1 MKTSV
6 AIVKGKNG
14 KELNQVRQM
23 MSKLFSLIG
32 PASKIIP
39 PNSRVLI
46 KPNLTAEE
54 NLWEKGILTGPVFMQ
69 ALVEEV
75 QKANPAEVVIAEATA
90 IGANTKKAFAANGY
104 EEMAR
109 ATGVRLLDLYD
120 GNFEEVKTPEGG
132 LLKSVRVSKEV
143 LRADFFINAPVL
155 KTHFASTLTA
165 AMKNLKGTT
174 TYDEKKRFHYLGL
187 NKAVA
192 ELNAVLKPHLIVV
205 DGLIAMEGDGPIAGT
220 PVGLNLLMAGTDAV
234 AVDTVAARIMDIDPT
249 EVLSLCL
256 AQSMGYGV
264 WDEREIKVIG
274 KSIEEVRR
282 PFVRACAPLE
292 LDLENIRFLDG
303 QACNACR
310 NGLRLALN
318 RLKVTGVSLD
328 KLPQLE
334 ISMGSKAR
342 PSESSGFTQI
352 PIGNCQ
358 KQYKHL
364 PNYVPGCPP
373 PAFLLVDQLR
383 EILGEPRKFGPK
395 KDFIMD

>member
-1 MKTSV
+1 MPTSV

-14 KELNQVRQM
+14 KDLKEVRRM
-23 MSKLFSLIG
+23 MGELFSLIG

-39 PNSRVLI
+39 ADSRVLI

-54 NLWEKGILTGPVFMQ
+54 TLWEKGILTGPVFMQ

-75 QKANPAEVVIAEATA
+75 QKANPAEVIIAEAIA
-90 IGANTKKAFAANGY
+90 IGLNTKKAFVANGY
-104 EEMAR
+104 EEVAR
-109 ATGVRLLDLYD
+109 TTGARLLDLYD
-120 GNFEEVKTPEGG
+120 GEFEEIKTPEGG
-132 LLKSVRVSKEV
+132 LLRNVRVSKIV

-220 PVGLNLLMAGTDAV
+220 PVGLNVLMAGTDAV
-234 AVDTVAARIMDIDPT
+234 AVDTVAARIMGIDPS

-264 WDEREIKVIG
+264 WDEREIKILG
-274 KSIEEVRR
+274 RSIEEVRH
-282 PFVRACAPLE
+282 PFKRACAPLE
-292 LDLENIRFLDG
+292 LDCEKIRFLDG
-303 QACNACR
+303 EACNACR
-310 NGLRLALN
+310 NGLRIALD
-318 RLKVTGVSLD
+318 RLRAVGVSFD
-328 KLPQLE
+328 KLPELE
-334 ISMGSKAR
+334 ISMGSQAR
-342 PSESSGFTQI
+342 LSESSGYIQL

-358 KQYKHL
+358 KQYKYL
-364 PNYVPGCPP
+364 PHYVPGCPP
-373 PAFLLVDQLR
+373 PSFLMADQLR
-383 EILGEPRKFGPK
+383 EILGQPRKFGPK
-395 KDFIMD
+395 KNFIME